1 MERIKVS
8 DLQEGMYVDL
18 GEGWLNHPFLRR
30 SFFLKNEK
38 QINKIREYLDFVSYC
53 PERSKVKLKEQVQE
67 RVVKPDSEPE
77 APPETVI
84 NVKEEPVSFTPPD
97 QEQWEE
103 SNKPTAKL
111 SAAIQSDQPAAEKAK
126 VIFQHSTELMDSLLS
141 QAPTAELIYESS
153 EAIKDLA
160 GFVVEDDEVSNRL
173 LAITSHDY
181 YTYTH
186 SVNVGLKPLLIAKR
200 LLNTSDAGL
209 LRELGVGFFLHDIG
223 KSQVDPAI
231 LNKPGK
237 LTEEEYGIMKSH
249 PQRGVDLLRSANSLT
264 ETARIITVQHHEK
277 VDGSGYP
284 FGLKGKQVHEFGQ
297 ICALGDIY
305 DALTAERSYKQGM
318 TPFEA
323 LYLMKHKMQGHFDE
337 KLFNGFLLLFAEE
350 SKKQL
355 GG

>member
-1 MERIKVS
+1 MERIKTS

-18 GEGWLNHPFLRR
+18 GKGWLKHPFLRR
-30 SFFLKNEK
+30 AFLLKDKK
-38 QINKIREYLDFVSYC
+38 QINKICEHLDFVAYC
-53 PERSKVKLKEQVQE
+53 PDRSNVILKKPQAKLEELLETAV
-67 RVVKPDSEPE
+67 DSEPE
-77 APPETVI
+77 KDVEFEV
-84 NVKEEPVSFTPPD
+84 PD
-97 QEQWEE
+97 QESWEE
-103 SNKPTAKL
+103 SNKPTDKL
-111 SAAIQSDQPAAEKAK
+111 AAAIQSDQPSAEKAQA
-126 VIFQHSTELMDSLLS
+126 IFQHSTELMDALLS
-141 QAPTAELIYESS
+141 QAPTAELIYDSS

-160 GFVVEDDEVSNRL
+160 GYIVEDDEVSNRL

-186 SVNVGLKPLLIAKR
+186 SVNVGLKSLLIAKK
-200 LLNTSDAGL
+200 LLKTTDAEL

-223 KSQVDPAI
+223 KSQVDPGI

-237 LTEEEYGIMKSH
+237 LTDEEFEIMKSH

-277 VDGSGYP
+277 IDGSGYP
-284 FGLKGKQVHEFGQ
+284 YGLKGKQVHEFGQ

-318 TPFEA
+318 SPFEA
-323 LYLMKHKMQGHFDE
+323 LHLMQNKMKGHFDE
-337 KLFNGFLLLFAEE
+337 KLFNDFILLFAEE

-355 GG
+355 GV

>member
-8 DLQEGMYVDL
+8 ELQEGMYIDL
-18 GEGWLNHPFLRR
+18 GKGWLKHPFLRR
-30 SFFLKNEK
+30 SFLLKDKK
-38 QINKIREYLDFVSYC
+38 QINKIRQYLDYVSYC
-53 PERSKVKLKEQVQE
+53 PERSKVVLK
-67 RVVKPDSEPE
+67 KPGLVHEPE
-77 APPETVI
+77 QPQETEIVESNKEGVEAP
-84 NVKEEPVSFTPPD
+84 S
-97 QEQWEE
+97 QESWEE
-103 SNKPTAKL
+103 SNKPTEKL
-111 SAAIQSDQPAAEKAK
+111 AAAIQSDQPPAEKAQA
-126 VIFQHSTELMDSLLS
+126 IFQHSTELMDTLLS
-141 QAPTAELIYESS
+141 QAPTAELIYDSS

-160 GFVVEDDEVSNRL
+160 GFIVEDDEVSNRL

-186 SVNVGLKPLLIAKR
+186 SVNVGLKSLLIAKK
-200 LLNTSDAGL
+200 LLKTTDAEL

-223 KSQVDPAI
+223 KSQVDPGI

-237 LTEEEYGIMKSH
+237 LSEEEFEIMKSH

-284 FGLKGKQVHEFGQ
+284 YGLKGKQVHEFGQ

-323 LYLMKHKMQGHFDE
+323 LYLMKSKMQGHFDE
-337 KLFNGFLLLFAEE
+337 KLFKDFILLFAEE

-355 GG
+355 AS

>member
-1 MERIKVS
+1 MERIKTS
-8 DLQEGMYVDL
+8 DLKEGMYVDL
-18 GEGWLNHPFLRR
+18 GKGWLKHPFLRR
-30 SFFLKNEK
+30 AFMLKDQK
-38 QINKIREYLDFVSYC
+38 QINKIRDYLDFVSCC
-53 PERSKVKLKEQVQE
+53 PERSKVLAKSSA
-67 RVVKPDSEPE
+67 PEPE
-77 APPETVI
+77 LEPELPPETEISVAD
-84 NVKEEPVSFTPPD
+84 EELQFEPPS
-97 QEQWEE
+97 EETWEE
-103 SNKPTAKL
+103 INKPTEKL
-111 SAAIQSDQPAAEKAK
+111 AAAIQSDQEPEKKAQA
-126 VIFQHSTELMDSLLS
+126 IFQHSTELMDTLLS
-141 QAPTAELIYESS
+141 QEPTAELIYDSS

-160 GFVVEDDEVSNRL
+160 GFIVEDDEVSNRL

-186 SVNVGLKPLLIAKR
+186 SVNVGLKSLLIAKK
-200 LLNTSDAGL
+200 LLKTTDAEL

-223 KSQVDPAI
+223 KSQVDPGI

-237 LTEEEYGIMKSH
+237 LTEEEFEIMKSH
-249 PQRGVDLLRSANSLT
+249 PQRGVDLLRSADSLT

-284 FGLKGKQVHEFGQ
+284 YGLKGKQVHEFGQ

-323 LYLMKHKMQGHFDE
+323 LFLMKNKMKGHFDE
-337 KLFNGFLLLFAEE
+337 RLFNDFILLFAEE

-355 GG
+355 AG